1 MESALRARAAA
12 DTTPRNSMAPW
23 GQGPD
28 PQMIEKTGHAYL
40 KKKFPKVRSTLAH
53 VSHTQQSST
62 TFWNGAFPGPRKA
75 RTSSRRAAT

>member
-1 MESALRARAAA
+1 
-12 DTTPRNSMAPW
+12 
-23 GQGPD
+23 
-28 PQMIEKTGHAYL
+28 MIEKTGHAYL